1 MSTSLKIKHGI
12 NHIRFYSSILVFAFY
27 IVVVCLFVFTDT
39 WIDLVPKGRGTIGLV
54 LFLFGSFRFYIA
66 FRRFN
71 NKRSHIQSVME
82 IKQNVSEE

>member
-1 MSTSLKIKHGI
+1 MSTSIKIKHGI
-12 NHIRFYSSILVFAFY
+12 NHIRFYSSILVFLFY
-27 IVVVCLFVFTDT
+27 LVVAILFLFTNT
-39 WIDLVPKGRGTIGLV
+39 WIDLVPNGRGTIALV

-71 NKRSHIQSVME
+71 SKRLHIQSIME